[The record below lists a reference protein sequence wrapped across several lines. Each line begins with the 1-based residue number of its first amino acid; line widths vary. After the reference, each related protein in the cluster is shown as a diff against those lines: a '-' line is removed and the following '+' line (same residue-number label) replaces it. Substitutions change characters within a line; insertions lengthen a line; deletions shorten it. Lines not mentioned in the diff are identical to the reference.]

1 MRTKKTLKLASY
13 LVGACCCI
21 TISAGLT
28 FDIVRVPYASL
39 DEALMIFFVLTGSW
53 ICIVKQKQ

>member
-13 LVGACCCI
+13 LVGACCCL

-28 FDIVRVPYASL
+28 FDIVCVPYASL
-39 DEALMIFFVLTGSW
+39 DESLMIFFVFVVSL
-53 ICIVKQKQ
+53 ILMVKQKQ